1 MVEKM
6 RENEGFILR
15 EDIKLTFII
24 CTLILTHYDDVIA
37 CWTHVLRSVE
47 VSIKSNY
54 KIDDCRL
61 LANGERSPSTP
72 QNSIIKFHFLSY
84 VLHTGGNFGSCDCVN
99 RHNGRN
105 ILEIGEGGEQNQ
117 RENIMRTFTSYL
129 FCATTTI
136 ASFVVWNTF
145 THIAD

>member
-6 RENEGFILR
+6 RENEGFIFR

-84 VLHTGGNFGSCDCVN
+84 VLHTGGNFESCDCVN